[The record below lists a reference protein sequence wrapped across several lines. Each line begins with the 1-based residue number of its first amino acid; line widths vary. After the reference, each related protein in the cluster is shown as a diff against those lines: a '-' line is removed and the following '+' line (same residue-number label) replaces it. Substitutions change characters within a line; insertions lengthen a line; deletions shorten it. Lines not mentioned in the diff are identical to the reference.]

1 MPVGNKTMRI
11 ILVPPVDIKP
21 LNEEEAIKVK
31 GWMAR
36 DKGYEAVHRNMKE
49 TNDRRSCGC
58 PELGTAICSGRPL
71 TGRS

>member
-1 MPVGNKTMRI
+1 MRI

-21 LNEEEAIKVK
+21 LTEEEAIKVQ

-36 DKGYEAVHRNMKE
+36 DKGYEGGPLKHEE

-58 PELGTAICSGRPL
+58 LELRTAICSGRPL